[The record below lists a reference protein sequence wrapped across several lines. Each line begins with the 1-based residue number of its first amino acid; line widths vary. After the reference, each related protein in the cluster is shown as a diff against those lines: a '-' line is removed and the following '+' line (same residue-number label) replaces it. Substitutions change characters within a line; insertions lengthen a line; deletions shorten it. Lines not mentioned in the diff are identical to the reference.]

1 MRFGDSRDLS
11 RRYWFAYTHTLNLA
25 HTLTLNRGPWF
36 SLSLP
41 PMVSA
46 GDGEEIKIG
55 IKIMIKIKIKD
66 SDSHGRH
73 SGESRNPGAGWMPDR
88 VRHDGLH
95 G

>member
-1 MRFGDSRDLS
+1 MDSRDLS
-11 RRYWFAYTHTLNLA
+11 SRLSWFAFTHTHNLA
-25 HTLTLNRGPWF
+25 HTLTRGPWF

-41 PMVSA
+41 SMVSA

-55 IKIMIKIKIKD
+55 IMIKIKIKD